1 MAPPTS
7 EPWTYESTKYRQHRT
22 TTKPQKKVQFID
34 TLERR
39 RKAFG
44 SSFLLSSFYYLE
56 GKEFGSLGANPFF
69 WPMWDGG
76 HFVPLL
82 TRKRRLQ
89 AWQKLWYL
97 FGGDGVRSTARDQL
111 SRRARKLGGMG
122 ATEESAQ
129 TPAMCIFSP
138 PTGES
143 LGHHSSAYSTVG
155 SMPRTGQALS
165 PINSDLIS
173 TLDATPPASGATTMI
188 ICMRGLMTV
197 IRAAYYQATPLGLIS
212 REKKKQPN
220 HIWHGKES

>member
-1 MAPPTS
+1 MNQRNTDS
-7 EPWTYESTKYRQHRT
+7 IEQQNHRKKYSLLIPWKGAGKHL
-22 TTKPQKKVQFID
+22 VHH
-34 TLERR
+34 
-39 RKAFG
+39 
-44 SSFLLSSFYYLE
+44 FYYLE

-76 HFVPLL
+76 YFAPSLDSQEAFTSMAEALVPF
-82 TRKRRLQ
+82 
-89 AWQKLWYL
+89 W
-97 FGGDGVRSTARDQL
+97 GGWRPIDSPGPALEESPKA
-111 SRRARKLGGMG
+111 GGMG

-155 SMPRTGQALS
+155 SMPGQALS

-173 TLDATPPASGATTMI
+173 TLDATPPASGATPMI

-197 IRAAYYQATPLGLIS
+197 IRAAYYQATPLGLTS
-212 REKKKQPN
+212 REKKKKQPN

>member
-1 MAPPTS
+1 MCNYIYKELSCQHHYHLVESWCPKYIETERRCPPTIVS
-7 EPWTYESTKYRQHRT
+7 KQYWGDD
-22 TTKPQKKVQFID
+22 IC
-34 TLERR
+34 
-39 RKAFG
+39 
-44 SSFLLSSFYYLE
+44 

-97 FGGDGVRSTARDQL
+97 FGGGWRPIDSPGPALEESPKA
-111 SRRARKLGGMG
+111 GGMG
-122 ATEESAQ
+122 GTEDSAQ

-173 TLDATPPASGATTMI
+173 TLDATPPASGATPMI

-212 REKKKQPN
+212 REKKKKQPN